1 MIPGEYR
8 FGEVPLPD
16 ESGRDQLD
24 VVMVN
29 TGDRPIQV
37 GSHLHLPEANAAL
50 EFDRTVTVGFHLDIQ
65 AGTSIR
71 FEPGVSRNVACTRF
85 GGRVGREMTR

>member
-8 FGEVPLPD
+8 LSDAPLPGD
-16 ESGRDQLD
+16 DRGAHVS

-50 EFDRTVTVGFHLDIQ
+50 EFDRAATEGCHLDIP

-71 FEPGVSRNVACTRF
+71 FEPGVSRTVACARF
-85 GGRVGREMTR
+85 GGRR